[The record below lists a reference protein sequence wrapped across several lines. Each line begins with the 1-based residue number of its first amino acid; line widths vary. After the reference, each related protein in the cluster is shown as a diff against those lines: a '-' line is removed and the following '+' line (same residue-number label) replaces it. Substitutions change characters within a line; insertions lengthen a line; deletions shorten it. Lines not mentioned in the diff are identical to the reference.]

1 MEKLLKQT
9 EERMQRSIDAA
20 KSEFATVRTGR
31 ATPGLLD
38 RLRVNYYGTESPIN
52 QVATVSVP
60 ESRLLLI
67 TPWDKSSIPAIEK
80 AILTSDLNLQPSSD
94 GQVVR
99 IAIPPLTEERRQP
112 KLCRAWLKKP
122 ASLCAISVVTLMAR
136 WISWRSPAP
145 LRTMSVAA
153 RTRFRS
159 SRISTLRRLAN
170 LRTRKS
176 QRLWRYDLCA
186 RLCGAG
192 VA

>member
-99 IAIPPLTEERRQP
+99 IAIPPLTEERRQELA
-112 KLCRAWLKKP
+112 KVVQGMAEEAR
-122 ASLCAISVVTLMAR
+122 ISVRNIRRDTNGALDKLEKSGTSEDDVRRGKDKVQKFTDKYIEAIGKLADEK
-136 WISWRSPAP
+136 
-145 LRTMSVAA
+145 VAE
-153 RTRFRS
+153 
-159 SRISTLRRLAN
+159 IMEI
-170 LRTRKS
+170 
-176 QRLWRYDLCA
+176 
-186 RLCGAG
+186 
-192 VA
+192 